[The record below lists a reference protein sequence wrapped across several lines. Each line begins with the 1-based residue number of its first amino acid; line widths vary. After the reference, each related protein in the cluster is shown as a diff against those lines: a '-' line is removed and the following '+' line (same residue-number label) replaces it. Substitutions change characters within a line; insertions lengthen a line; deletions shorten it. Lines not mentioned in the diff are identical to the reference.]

1 MVTFTFCHLS
11 ISYKIITVI
20 YFLMYLFQL
29 LYMRERK
36 KKVRLTFLFNLL
48 YFKKIL
54 LIMNSINTLDQ
65 ESNCSLTKNFLHF
78 TEQVETVLSG
88 FTIYFRIDFDFSSS
102 IGDALCE

>member
-1 MVTFTFCHLS
+1 
-11 ISYKIITVI
+11 
-20 YFLMYLFQL
+20 MYLFQL

-48 YFKKIL
+48 HFKKIL
-54 LIMNSINTLDQ
+54 LIMNSTNTLDQ
-65 ESNCSLTKNFLHF
+65 ESNCSLTKFFLHF